1 MKRTTKY
8 LIFLYLLIAI
18 LTNSNAQKSNLN
30 NPINSFSFDVYNDI
44 KSDSNN
50 IFFSPYSI
58 YSTLLLVHEGANG
71 KTKEKL
77 EQILYIKNNSIP
89 KFIDNTEIAEVKIAN
104 SIWLD
109 KKYKFDKKYKKA
121 ITAKYDVALETI
133 DFENPN
139 SAIAIINQWT
149 AENTNQK
156 INKLLSPNDIDSL
169 NKAIFLNTVY
179 FNGEWKKQFNNKNTT
194 ISTFFKNENENYK
207 IDFLNTKEG
216 LQYYANEELQFIT
229 KPYKDSGLSF
239 CVILPLQ
246 LNGYKEIEDK
256 LSHQF
261 IHKLLDNMTFETIKL
276 SLPKIKL
283 TGDYNLEETELFS
296 DLNSY
301 SDFSIIKNQALNS
314 VNIKHKSLL
323 ELNAKGTVAIA
334 ATAMKII
341 ITGVPHVIDF
351 NANHPFIFFIM
362 DNKTQSIV
370 FMGRYNQPPQEKKTS
385 TKEISFSKTTNHY
398 TKEPLYLL
406 DNKKIKTLEG
416 IDAQDIESINILPV
430 AEATDKYGDSRKNG
444 AIIITTKHKE

>member
-1 MKRTTKY
+1 M
-8 LIFLYLLIAI
+8 
-18 LTNSNAQKSNLN
+18 
-30 NPINSFSFDVYNDI
+30 
-44 KSDSNN
+44 
-50 IFFSPYSI
+50 FFSPYSI

-77 EQILYIKNNSIP
+77 EQILYIKNKSIP
-89 KFIDNTEIAEVKIAN
+89 KFIDNTEIAEVKIEN

-109 KKYKFDKKYKKA
+109 KKYKFDEKYKKT

-139 SAIAIINQWT
+139 SAIAIINQWA

-179 FNGEWKKQFNNKNTT
+179 FNGQWKKQFNNKNTT

-246 LNGYKEIEDK
+246 LNGYKEIENK

-261 IHKLLDNMTFETIKL
+261 IYKLLDNMTFETK
-276 SLPKIKL
+276 K
-283 TGDYNLEETELFS
+283 
-296 DLNSY
+296 SY
-301 SDFSIIKNQALNS
+301 
-314 VNIKHKSLL
+314 
-323 ELNAKGTVAIA
+323 
-334 ATAMKII
+334 
-341 ITGVPHVIDF
+341 
-351 NANHPFIFFIM
+351 
-362 DNKTQSIV
+362 
-370 FMGRYNQPPQEKKTS
+370 
-385 TKEISFSKTTNHY
+385 
-398 TKEPLYLL
+398 LYL
-406 DNKKIKTLEG
+406 
-416 IDAQDIESINILPV
+416 
-430 AEATDKYGDSRKNG
+430 R
-444 AIIITTKHKE
+444 